1 MDRRNDA
8 ARRYDHVGGE
18 KTLDEARAVGYQEI
32 HPLSQ
37 QGRLFASILILTGV
51 TVILV
56 SIGVL
61 GSNDI
66 AKHGRRYYR
75 RERTSSLG
83 NARFTGV
90 PPGRVIVRVK
100 TPTDSTEQRAIEG
113 RSAARSLVA
122 ERQSVRFE
130 L

>member
-1 MDRRNDA
+1 M
-8 ARRYDHVGGE
+8 
-18 KTLDEARAVGYQEI
+18 GYQEI

-75 RERTSSLG
+75 RERTSFLG

-100 TPTDSTEQRAIEG
+100 TPTDSTEQRGVAVSNQELQL
-113 RSAARSLVA
+113 SLVLGVPT
-122 ERQSVRFE
+122 R
-130 L
+130 LL